1 MDLNHARLP
10 IPPRGHCGLQSDTAT
25 LQRGESYWAWCA
37 RSMANVK
44 KLRGLD
50 EGTKRTP
57 KANSVDVTFRAFSFE
72 QKCYSDQRCRCF
84 VGRASGDQ
92 FSLDSIAYNGQP
104 HTNPPKLR
112 LFSNFSDSSPC
123 AVFGLG
129 FVVSRDFHGGDRSDR
144 QSSRAFPAAV
154 CRSFRQAGE
163 LASGA

>member
-92 FSLDSIAYNGQP
+92 FPLDSIAYNCRP
-104 HTNPPKLR
+104 LR
-112 LFSNFSDSSPC
+112 PE
-123 AVFGLG
+123 
-129 FVVSRDFHGGDRSDR
+129 
-144 QSSRAFPAAV
+144 AAV
-154 CRSFRQAGE
+154 CVFPTHSLLCNDRF
-163 LASGA
+163 